1 MIRALA
7 IDLRRSAAVGT
18 GLIVLLLGLAAMYL
32 LFGQDAWSSRWSP
45 LATTLRTA
53 LAFTWPLT
61 LAAGAWLTDRDRRG
75 RVGELFTST
84 ARPARQRAASPALAL
99 SLTVTVAYLLT
110 VAACLPLVAGS
121 ATYFNPAAIAVIATG
136 LPLLLAAGL
145 LGMGLG
151 AVVPSRFTAPT
162 LAMAGLILSSATGLL
177 SAYSVAGPIQQSV
190 ALLSP
195 VLGQSGDF
203 LIVPA
208 RLSLAQLIW
217 ALALATTGF
226 LLLSATNVRA
236 RTAAALPAV
245 FGAVTALLL
254 LVSAGPANSMDAVD
268 AGARELVC
276 ADGTP
281 RVCVRRV
288 HAAILPDT
296 VAPARDALHR
306 LSRLPNPPTA
316 VEEGIQDISGNPD
329 EQDTPSGQT
338 ITFYIE
344 IGQAA
349 DIDAGQVTQQ
359 LLTGAGVISCGDT
372 SNSETYDAARLAAAY
387 WLLQTP
393 PPDTKQKVVEAWQ
406 RLTSL
411 PAAEQLA
418 RIAALRNAGL
428 ACNAEAQWDILMGGP
443 R

>member
-7 IDLRRSAAVGT
+7 VDLRRSPAAGT
-18 GLIVLLLGLAAMYL
+18 GLIVLLLGLAAMYQ
-32 LFGQDAWSSRWSP
+32 LFGHDAWSGRWSP
-45 LATTLRTA
+45 MATTLRSA
-53 LAFTWPLT
+53 LGFTWPLT

-75 RVGELFTST
+75 RVGELFASSP
-84 ARPARQRAASPALAL
+84 RPAWQRAASPAIAL
-99 SLTVTVAYLLT
+99 SLTVSVAYLLT

-151 AVVPSRFTAPT
+151 AVVPSRFTAPA
-162 LAMAGLILSSATGLL
+162 LAVAGLMLVSAPGLL
-177 SAYSVAGPIQQSV
+177 SATAAGRIQHSV

-195 VLGQSGDF
+195 VLGQNGDF

-208 RLSLAQLIW
+208 RLSLAQSIW
-217 ALALATTGF
+217 ALALAATGF
-226 LLLSATNVRA
+226 LLLSATGVRA

-245 FGAVTALLL
+245 AGAATALLL
-254 LVSAGPANSMDAVD
+254 LTSAGPAGSVDAPD

-288 HAAILPDT
+288 HATMLADA

-316 VEEGIQDISGNPD
+316 VEEGIEVISGDPD
-329 EQDTPSGQT
+329 EQDVPSAQT
-338 ITFYIE
+338 ARFHIQT
-344 IGQAA
+344 GLAPQVDA
-349 DIDAGQVTQQ
+349 DQVTRE
-359 LLTGAGVISCGDT
+359 LLTGAGVIACGDT
-372 SNSETYDAARLAAAY
+372 SDWEKYAAARLAAAY
-387 WLLQTP
+387 WLLESP
-393 PPDTKQKVVEAWQ
+393 PPAAEQKAVEAWQ
-406 RLTSL
+406 KLTSL
-411 PAAEQLA
+411 PAAEQTA
-418 RIAALRNAGL
+418 RVAALREAGL
-428 ACNAEAQWDILMGGP
+428 ACDAGALWDILTENP